1 MAFGFEDLV
10 KGGFVSIQKRPLLNF
25 LSLCLFLLCFTRWSR
40 PRLNKMLDYEATSI
54 ITLKR

>member
-1 MAFGFEDLV
+1 MAFGFGDLV
-10 KGGFVSIQKRPLLNF
+10 KGGFVSIQKKAAAKF
-25 LSLCLFLLCFTRWSR
+25 SLFVLIFRWSC